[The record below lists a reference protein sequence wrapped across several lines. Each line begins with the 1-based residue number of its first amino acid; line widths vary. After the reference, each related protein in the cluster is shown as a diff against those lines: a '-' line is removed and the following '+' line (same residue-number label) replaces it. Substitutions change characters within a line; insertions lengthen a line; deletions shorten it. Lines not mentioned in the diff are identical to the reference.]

1 MGYYFIGIGG
11 SGAKVME
18 SLTHLAAAGI
28 LPNVPRQERLY
39 VMSVDPD
46 VGNGNL
52 KRSSAALNNLSVF
65 QELGFGADTS
75 LFKTEVM
82 LAHPFP
88 WSPTEHDKKLDDILT
103 YQSLSGTPIGNLYET
118 LYTRAERNTFL
129 NEGFRGR
136 PSIGAA
142 VLARKAA
149 LFETQGWE
157 DHAEAPWDKF
167 ARLVKQDAKNG
178 QVAHIFLAGSV
189 FGGTGAAGMPTIAKL
204 LRREFASYGESGTVA
219 IGGAL
224 ILPFFGFTPQQENG
238 DGQIYAS
245 SENFLTNTKAALKYY
260 AAKYRQDKVFD
271 AMYFI
276 GDSVLSSVQRFS
288 VGAASQ
294 MNDAHIVDF
303 YGAMAAVHFFSSSV
317 DHMLECSYIAHEN
330 ADSFEWTD
338 FPDILGADG
347 KEIRFK
353 ERFAQFVRFV
363 FGYAHFVKP
372 VLARLASGEEKTYK
386 YPWYVDYL
394 DGVDVDTPEVKNFDE
409 YVESFVRWLAQLESG
424 SNNRKV
430 DFVRT
435 DAFRADP
442 AEVDPVRFPQCIC
455 GSQSELSMHELWT
468 RLAEHAATDQ
478 EAGAQGFGRF
488 LRALYDCCKE

>member
-18 SLTHLAAAGI
+18 SLTHLTAAGL

-39 VMSVDPD
+39 VMAVDPD

-52 KRSSAALNNLSVF
+52 KRSSAAFNNLAVF
-65 QELGFGADTS
+65 QDLNVGTDTR
-75 LFKTEVM
+75 LFKTEVT

-103 YQSLSGTPIGNLYET
+103 YQSLSGTPIGKLYET
-118 LYTRAERNTFL
+118 LYTRAERDTFL

-142 VLARKAA
+142 ILARKAA
-149 LFETQGWE
+149 MFEANGWE

-167 ARLVKQDAKNG
+167 AHLVKQDAKNG
-178 QVAHIFLAGSV
+178 QIAHIFLAGSV

-204 LRREFASYGESGTVA
+204 LRREFASYCESGTVV

-224 ILPFFGFTPQQENG
+224 ILPFFGFTPQQEGNN
-238 DGQIYAS
+238 GQIYAS

-260 AAKYRQDKVFD
+260 AAKYKHDKVFD

-276 GDSVLSSVQRFS
+276 GDSVISSVQKFS

-303 YGAMAAVHFFSSSV
+303 YGAMAAVNFYAASL
-317 DHMLECSYIAHEN
+317 DNMLECTYIAHGK
-330 ADSFEWTD
+330 ADSFDWTD
-338 FPDILGADG
+338 FPDITGADG
-347 KEIRFK
+347 ENIRFK
-353 ERFAQFVRFV
+353 ECFAQFVRFI
-363 FGYAHFVKP
+363 FGYVHFIKP
-372 VLARLASGEEKTYK
+372 VLSLLASGQEKPYK

-394 DGVDVDTPEVKNFDE
+394 EGVDVDTAEVKNFDE
-409 YVESFVRWLAQLESG
+409 YTESFVRWLMQLESG
-424 SNNRKV
+424 QNNRKV
-430 DFVRT
+430 NFVRT
-435 DAFRADP
+435 NAFSAEP
-442 AEVDPVRFPQCIC
+442 ATVEPTQFAQCIF
-455 GSQSELSMHELWT
+455 GSQGELSMSELWM
-468 RLAEHAATDQ
+468 RLAEHAAAEKQVD
-478 EAGAQGFGRF
+478 AKGFGRF

>member
-1 MGYYFIGIGG
+1 MN
-11 SGAKVME
+11 ARD
-18 SLTHLAAAGI
+18 L
-28 LPNVPRQERLY
+28 ERLLDRERRKNGRDSPREHRLARTRTSNHEHI
-39 VMSVDPD
+39 VPA
-46 VGNGNL
+46 GNGNL

-157 DHAEAPWDKF
+157 DHADAPWDKF

-204 LRREFASYGESGTVA
+204 LRREFASYCESGTVA

-245 SENFLTNTKAALKYY
+245 SENFLTNTKAALEAYNK
-260 AAKYRQDKVFD
+260 
-271 AMYFI
+271 
-276 GDSVLSSVQRFS
+276 L
-288 VGAASQ
+288 
-294 MNDAHIVDF
+294 DF
-303 YGAMAAVHFFSSSV
+303 
-317 DHMLECSYIAHEN
+317 
-330 ADSFEWTD
+330 
-338 FPDILGADG
+338 
-347 KEIRFK
+347 
-353 ERFAQFVRFV
+353 
-363 FGYAHFVKP
+363 
-372 VLARLASGEEKTYK
+372 
-386 YPWYVDYL
+386 
-394 DGVDVDTPEVKNFDE
+394 KNMPFDE
-409 YVESFVRWLAQLESG
+409 WLELEYKEP
-424 SNNRKV
+424 REQ
-430 DFVRT
+430 T
-435 DAFRADP
+435 
-442 AEVDPVRFPQCIC
+442 C
-455 GSQSELSMHELWT
+455 G
-468 RLAEHAATDQ
+468 
-478 EAGAQGFGRF
+478 
-488 LRALYDCCKE
+488 LRS

>member
-18 SLTHLAAAGI
+18 SLTHLAAAGM

-39 VMSVDPD
+39 VMAVDPD

-52 KRSSAALNNLSVF
+52 KRSSAALNNLSAF
-65 QELGFGADTS
+65 QELSFGADAS
-75 LFKTEVM
+75 IFKTEVK

-103 YQSLSGTPIGNLYET
+103 YQSLSGTPIGDLYET

-157 DHAEAPWDKF
+157 DHADAPWNQF
-167 ARLVKQDAKNG
+167 ARMVKQDAKNG
-178 QVAHIFLAGSV
+178 QTAYIFLAGSV

-204 LRREFASYGESGTVA
+204 LRREFASYCQNRSVI

-224 ILPFFGFTPQQENG
+224 ILPFFGFTPQKDGNN
-238 DGQIYAS
+238 GQIYAS

-260 AAKYRQDKVFD
+260 ASKYKHDRVFD
-271 AMYFI
+271 SMYFI
-276 GDSVLSSVQRFS
+276 GDSVISSVQKFS

-303 YGAMAAVHFFSSSV
+303 YGAMAAIHFFSSKP
-317 DHMLECSYIAHEN
+317 DQLLECSYIAHEDAN
-330 ADSFEWTD
+330 SFEWTD
-338 FPDILGADG
+338 FPNIMGADG
-347 KEIRFK
+347 EEIRFK
-353 ERFAQFVRFV
+353 DCFAQFVRFI
-363 FGYAHFVKP
+363 FGYVHFVKP
-372 VLARLASGEEKTYK
+372 VLAKLAAGEESLYK

-409 YVESFVRWLAQLESG
+409 YTESFMRWLAQLESG
-424 SNNRKV
+424 TNNRRV
-430 DFVRT
+430 DFVRQ

-442 AEVDPVRFPQCIC
+442 AAVNPLAYSQCIC

-468 RLAEHAATDQ
+468 RLAEHAGMD
-478 EAGAQGFGRF
+478 EHAGAQGFGRF